1 MVQKLSG
8 FYIGFL
14 TGAFLFSFQNNS
26 DQLFISFT
34 LNVCI
39 TLFVCITQNVC
50 MLAYFFYDL
59 WQKLIKLKFKIEI
72 DRRLN

>member
-1 MVQKLSG
+1 MVHKPSG

-14 TGAFLFSFQNNS
+14 TGAFLFSFQNDS

-50 MLAYFFYDL
+50 MLVYFL
-59 WQKLIKLKFKIEI
+59 
-72 DRRLN
+72 